1 MIKLRLKEFLT
12 ANNLS
17 TYRLERE
24 VSGVSRT
31 SLYKLTAGDTD
42 GIRFPTLD
50 AIIAAL
56 TKLTGKPVTPN
67 DLLEVIEEPTPVL
80 QTLKPGEVA
89 EDRLKITPA
98 QGKFAPKFPTLKS
111 VDGSSVSETVIKQ
124 REERTLATSGI
135 K

>member
-1 MIKLRLKEFLT
+1 MVKLRLKEFLT

-31 SLYKLTAGDTD
+31 SLYKLASGDTD

-56 TKLTGKPVTPN
+56 TKLTGNPVTPN
-67 DLLEVIEEPTPVL
+67 DLLEVVQEPNPEQAWL
-80 QTLKPGEVA
+80 NSSAADLKAALDDLESGENPTDVTEWLGAFEAVA
-89 EDRLKITPA
+89 R
-98 QGKFAPKFPTLKS
+98 
-111 VDGSSVSETVIKQ
+111 
-124 REERTLATSGI
+124 
-135 K
+135 

>member
-1 MIKLRLKEFLT
+1 MVKLRLKEFLN

-24 VSGVSRT
+24 VTGVSRT

-67 DLLEVIEEPTPVL
+67 DLLEVIEEPRPAL
-80 QTLKPGEVA
+80 QTLKPGET
-89 EDRLKITPA
+89 DSPRLQITPA
-98 QGKFAPKFPTLKS
+98 QGRFNPRPPLLQNPEGQSIAS
-111 VDGSSVSETVIKQ
+111 IISDARG
-124 REERTLATSGI
+124 ER
-135 K
+135 

>member
-1 MIKLRLKEFLT
+1 MVKLRLKEFLT

-24 VSGVSRT
+24 VTGLSRT
-31 SLYKLTAGDTD
+31 SLYKLTSGDTD

-67 DLLEVIEEPTPVL
+67 DLLEVIEEPPAL
-80 QTLKPGEVA
+80 KTLKPGEVT

-111 VDGSSVSETVIKQ
+111 VDGSSVSDTVIQQ
-124 REERTLATSGI
+124 REERALAITGT